1 MIMLQVRTSDGDI
14 RLGRIFFG
22 VSLESQRWEMKI
34 SHRVDRMMIDQ
45 QKPLLLLLLLL
56 LVNEPVLIKGI
67 KPGLYLRWAKC
78 QNMCMREINSRFHH
92 KPGFWLIEGLNK
104 NKNMFISYRINKYPL
119 PQMMMTGLFHHFSS
133 SLYKFI
139 SSFEITC
146 SDMLIL

>member
-22 VSLESQRWEMKI
+22 VSLESQRWDMKI
-34 SHRVDRMMIDQ
+34 SLIVDRMMIDQ
-45 QKPLLLLLLLL
+45 QQTLLLLLL
-56 LVNEPVLIKGI
+56 LVNAPVLIKGI
-67 KPGLYLRWAKC
+67 QRGLYLRWAKS
-78 QNMCMREINSRFHH
+78 QNMCMWGINFKFHQ

-104 NKNMFISYRINKYPL
+104 NNNMFISYRINKYPL
-119 PQMMMTGLFHHFSS
+119 PQLMLTGLFHHFSS